1 MLESSTSINIRREA
15 TRLIGAERSTG
26 LMAAF
31 LVGSATTGELC
42 PAPDTSDTDVV
53 LVVAPEVNE
62 PACVEMKARL
72 RSAFAHLDLPPPG
85 LRCRYADELVGFSRY
100 LLLQGY
106 DSALAIRLL
115 EGGAEL
121 TLPKPDVSQ
130 PTRAEVLCVLGETLW
145 TEVRYRLGERTSV
158 YGALYSA
165 AKTAL
170 AYATFILTAL
180 GIFLPTHAA
189 RVARLS
195 MLQPQLSNQLNQAL
209 AIKMGD
215 FIPWPSAWDLVARL
229 RRIALNVVNV
239 ASPTSDF
246 IDAAQFWSDP
256 PARFEPLS
264 REEEMNRINQSMERF
279 LEGVDAG
286 VVVVPSDDGLFR
298 AGMPAGAVPPFLH
311 ATRLRQSRAARRDW
325 GHIHLTYHSPL
336 WAT

>member
-1 MLESSTSINIRREA
+1 MAESTASINIRREA
-15 TRLIGAERSTG
+15 TRLIAEERSTG

-72 RSAFAHLDLPPPG
+72 RSAFARLNLPPPG
-85 LRCRYADELVGFSRY
+85 LRCRYPDELVGFSRY

-115 EGGAEL
+115 EGGADL
-121 TLPKPDVSQ
+121 ALPKPDVS
-130 PTRAEVLCVLGETLW
+130 PSTRAEVLCVLGETLW
-145 TEVRYRLGERTSV
+145 TEVRYRLGEPPSDDT
-158 YGALYSA
+158 ALYSA

-170 AYATFILTAL
+170 AYATLILTAQ

-189 RVARLS
+189 RVARLAL
-195 MLQPQLSNQLNQAL
+195 LQPQLADQLNQAL
-209 AIKMGD
+209 ATKMGD
-215 FIPWPSAWDLVARL
+215 FTPWPSAWDPVAQL
-229 RRIALNVVNV
+229 RRVTLNAVEV
-239 ASPTSDF
+239 AAPTSGSF
-246 IDAAQFWSDP
+246 DAAQFWSDP

-264 REEEMNRINQSMERF
+264 RDEEMNRINQSMERF

-311 ATRLRQSRAARRDW
+311 ATRLRLSRAARRDW
-325 GHIHLTYHSPL
+325 GHIHPTYHSPL
-336 WAT
+336 RAT